1 MSKKVTFTT
10 PECEVC
16 HQTGFVIAPE
26 EGIDLWRD
34 GARIQDVLP
43 GLTANEREQ
52 MVSGTHPRCWEK
64 LFPEG
69 DDEEW

>member
-1 MSKKVTFTT
+1 MSKKITFTT
-10 PECEVC
+10 PECQVC

-26 EGIDLWRD
+26 EGVKLWQE
-34 GARIQDVLP
+34 GAFIQDALP

-52 MVSGTHPRCWEK
+52 MVSGLHPRCWDT

-69 DDEEW
+69 EED